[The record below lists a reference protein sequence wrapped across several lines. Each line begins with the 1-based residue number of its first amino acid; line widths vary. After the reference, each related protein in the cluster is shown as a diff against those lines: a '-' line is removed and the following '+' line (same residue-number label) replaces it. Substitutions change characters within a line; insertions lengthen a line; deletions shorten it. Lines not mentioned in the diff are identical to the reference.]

1 MTELLGF
8 DIVQLVQVIGYPG
21 IFTTI
26 LAESGLFFAVSLPG
40 ASLLFTAGFLASQGY
55 FNIWLLTALVMVAAV
70 IGDSIGYWFG
80 AWVGPKLFYHE
91 DSRFFKKRY
100 VEQTRRFY
108 ERYGTRTILFAR
120 FIPIVRTF
128 APILAGIGTMNY
140 RPFLFYNIFGAILWG
155 GGFTF
160 GGYML
165 GKTIPGIERY
175 VLLVVL
181 VIIIISCIPLV
192 TEWARHHRESLKTIS
207 ESTPDEKV

>member
-8 DIVQLVQVIGYPG
+8 DIVQLVQAVGYPG
-21 IFTTI
+21 IFAII
-26 LAESGLFFAVSLPG
+26 LAESGLFFAASLPG

-55 FNIWLLTALVMVAAV
+55 FNIWLLAALVMVSAV

-80 AWVGPKLFYHE
+80 KWIGPKLFYHQ

-100 VEQTRRFY
+100 VDQTRRFY
-108 ERYGTRTILFAR
+108 ERYGTRTILLAR
-120 FIPIVRTF
+120 FVPIVRTF

-140 RPFLFYNIFGAILWG
+140 RLFLFYNVLGAVLWG

-160 GGYML
+160 GGHVL
-165 GKTIPGIERY
+165 GKMIPGIERY

-181 VIIIISCIPLV
+181 VIIIISCIPLA
-192 TEWARHHRESLKTIS
+192 TEWMRNRREAGKNMS
-207 ESTPDEKV
+207 ESTPNEKA